1 MKLRATLLLSLL
13 LAAAGLR
20 AQPAPAVPSA
30 QVYEHAGI
38 AVPDP
43 YRALED
49 VAAPATQQWMRAHSG
64 WTREQLDRLP
74 GLPALRA
81 RVDALDAARADTLGS
96 AALARDGR
104 VFYLKRVSGA
114 QVARLYV
121 REGGR
126 ERLLLDPD
134 AWHARDGVKQAIN
147 AWSLSP
153 DGRHVA
159 AVISRNDDELGTLR
173 VFSTRDGSTVQPE
186 VPFIWGEVP
195 GNWSADSRRIVAVQG
210 ADAGKPGGLN
220 FGRMRLLELR
230 LGHSEPR
237 VLGGW
242 QVPYG
247 PEVRERDWV
256 AVDMVSSAPYTL
268 TSHYEGVSANAR
280 VWYTRSAELR
290 ADPAKARWK
299 PLFGTEAQVQGVG
312 RAGRWVYGR
321 SFADAPRYRLQRW
334 DLRHPER
341 PPVDA
346 VPPSDAVLDDFSVD
360 AGGVYV
366 VLRRGSEVG
375 LHYLAHG
382 APPTAL
388 RPVAL
393 PYAGAVTLVDANAL
407 RAGAVFTLEGWTRE
421 LAVFQAQGTRVQ
433 PLPLI
438 RPTGSTIGSDW
449 QVREARCTSHDGVQ
463 VPMTVIHKRD
473 LPADGARPTLM
484 NGYGGYGIPE
494 LPFYSARLEAWLERG
509 GVFAEVGPRGGGAF
523 GRDWYQAGVGPRK
536 SNTWKDMIAC
546 GEALVKMGLTR
557 PDRLAIQ
564 GTSMGGVAVG
574 RSITERPDLFAAA
587 LVRVGTTDALRFI
600 EVATNGPNHLDEMG
614 NAATPEGV
622 RQLLAMS
629 TYHQV
634 QDGTRY
640 PAVMLTAGLNDGRV
654 PAWQAFKTYA
664 RLAAATSSG
673 RPVLLRVDGEG
684 GHGVGTTRAQQNAE
698 FADRIAFLLW
708 QLGDPAFQPPK

>member
-1 MKLRATLLLSLL
+1 MKLLLLGLL
-13 LAAAGLR
+13 LAVAGVR
-20 AQPAPAVPSA
+20 AQPAPAVASTE
-30 QVYEHAGI
+30 VHDHAGI

-49 VAAPATQQWMRAHSG
+49 VSAPATQAWMRAHSG
-64 WTREQLDRLP
+64 WAREQLDRLP
-74 GLPALRA
+74 GLPALRT
-81 RVDALDAARADTLGS
+81 RVEALDAARADTLGS

-114 QVARLYV
+114 QSARLYV
-121 REGGR
+121 REGTR

-134 AWHARDGVKQAIN
+134 AWQARDGVKQAIN
-147 AWSLSP
+147 AWTVSP

-159 AVISRNDDELGTLR
+159 AVVSRNDDELGTLR
-173 VFSTRDGSTVQPE
+173 VFRTRDGQPLPTE

-195 GNWSADSRRIVAVQG
+195 GTWSPDGQRLVAVQG
-210 ADAGKPGGLN
+210 ADAGKPGGLAY
-220 FGRMRLLELR
+220 GRMRLLEVR
-230 LGHSEPR
+230 LGDARPQR

-242 QVPYG
+242 QVPHG

-256 AVDMVSSAPYTL
+256 ALDLVSSAPYTVS
-268 TSHYEGVSANAR
+268 THYEGVSANAR
-280 VWYTRSAELR
+280 VWFTRTASLL
-290 ADPAKARWK
+290 ADPAAARWQ
-299 PLFGTEAQVQGVG
+299 PLFGADAKVQGVA
-312 RAGRWVYGR
+312 RSGRWVYGR
-321 SFADAPRYRLQRW
+321 SFADAPRYRLLRW

-346 VPPSDAVLDDFSVD
+346 VPASDAVLDDFSVD

-366 VLRRGSEVG
+366 VLRRGAEVA
-375 LHYLAHG
+375 LHHLPHG
-382 APPTAL
+382 APPASL

-393 PYAGAVTLVDANAL
+393 PYAGAVTLVDANPLRTGAL
-407 RAGAVFTLEGWTRE
+407 FTLEGWTRE
-421 LAVFQAQGTRVQ
+421 MAVFKAQGTRVQ
-433 PLPLI
+433 ALPLI
-438 RPTGSTIGSDW
+438 RSTGSTIGRDW

-463 VPMTVIHKRD
+463 VPMTVLHKRD
-473 LPADGARPTLM
+473 LPADCARPTLM

-574 RSITERPDLFAAA
+574 RAITERPDLFGAA
-587 LVRVGTTDALRFI
+587 LVRVGMVDILRFM
-600 EVATNGPNHLDEMG
+600 EVAPNGPNHLDELG
-614 NAATPEGV
+614 SSATPNGV

-640 PAVMLTAGLNDGRV
+640 PAVLFTAGLNDGRV
-654 PAWQAFKTYA
+654 PAWQAFKAYA
-664 RLAAATSSG
+664 RLSAATSSG